1 MSKLNNL
8 SLSLSPGSRPSEQLK
23 TAGSNFCIYL
33 PPANEVWGKVV
44 FLHLFVILFTEGGSA
59 SVHAG
64 IPPRDQAPP
73 GTDTPSGAATLTQE
87 QTPPTRHPPPEQT
100 HTPRSKACWEIR
112 STSGRYASY
121 WNAILLVST
130 IKMDLHFRFYR
141 IYVNPKETGFERF
154 IRQSGE
160 KFEERRALEE
170 VIRKRRLIVEAER
183 EMKRREAQG
192 PKS

>member
-44 FLHLFVILFTEGGSA
+44 FLHLFVILFTGG
-59 SVHAG
+59 G
-64 IPPRDQAPP
+64 LPQCILGYPP
-73 GTDTPSGAATLTQE
+73 GTRPPRE
-87 QTPPTRHPPPEQT
+87 QTPPREQPHPPRSRHPPPGIPPEQT